1 MPNPFTDHP
10 RAVGETYFQHSQ
22 VAGTVGIKMIGAGL
36 ACLVHAVFPF
46 LCVTT
51 GSRTI
56 LALHAKITAG
66 RRKEHAQ
73 GVLAELRTANVDAD

>member
-1 MPNPFTDHP
+1 MLSPFTDHP
-10 RAVGETYFQHSQ
+10 RAVGETYLEHSK
-22 VAGTVGIKMIGAGL
+22 VAGSVGFKMIGAGL
-36 ACLVHAVFPF
+36 ACLVHAAFPF
-46 LCVTT
+46 LFVTT

-66 RRKEHAQ
+66 RRKEHAE